1 MNSKMGKDEQH
12 GYLNPSYNV
21 MKQHSNL
28 GIHFDN
34 IFFIISD

>member
-1 MNSKMGKDEQH
+1 MNSKMGTDEQL

-21 MKQHSNL
+21 MDGLSNL